1 MKKKLLSTTY
11 LNEAE
16 EYKIKFYL
24 NEKDKYVVAKKL
36 DKISEPFIIGNGII
50 AMDNGYYI
58 LEIVP
63 KNKKYALRIF
73 FDDKKKIVEYYFD
86 IIKES
91 GVDEKTKIPYFIDAY
106 LDIAISS
113 TGNIKILDRDE
124 LDEALENGNAT
135 VICGSIKSYNSSY
148 FFLTF
153 CIFSTFSNFG
163 KIKIS
168 LLPLFM

>member
-16 EYKIKFYL
+16 EYKIKFFM

-36 DKISEPFIIGNGII
+36 DKISEPFIIGNGIT

-58 LEIVP
+58 LEMVP

-91 GVDEKTKIPYFIDAY
+91 GVDEKTKIPYYIDAY
-106 LDIAISS
+106 LDITISS

-124 LDEALENGNAT
+124 LDEALENGDLSKEEYENVLDT
-135 VICGSIKSYNSSY
+135 SKKLLDEIKDKTNE
-148 FFLTF
+148 
-153 CIFSTFSNFG
+153 
-163 KIKIS
+163 
-168 LLPLFM
+168 LLNIDYLKYLKDM

>member
-16 EYKIKFYL
+16 EYKIKFFMNEEDKYVVA

-36 DKISEPFIIGNGII
+36 DKISEPFIIGNGIT
-50 AMDNGYYI
+50 AMDDGYYI
-58 LEIVP
+58 LEMVP

-73 FDDKKKIVEYYFD
+73 FDDKKEIVEYYFD

-113 TGNIKILDRDE
+113 TGFRKWRFIKRRIWECFR
-124 LDEALENGNAT
+124 
-135 VICGSIKSYNSSY
+135 Y
-148 FFLTF
+148 FK
-153 CIFSTFSNFG
+153 
-163 KIKIS
+163 KIIRWNKRQN
-168 LLPLFM
+168 